1 MLAIESDKM
10 NGNKIIKI
18 LIRKDPIKKKGNEN
32 EEKEEQK
39 KENKMREK
47 HQEGKK
53 RGEKKE
59 LKKEPCHQKTKK
71 QK

>member
-1 MLAIESDKM
+1 
-10 NGNKIIKI
+10 
-18 LIRKDPIKKKGNEN
+18 
-32 EEKEEQK
+32 
-39 KENKMREK
+39 MREK

-71 QK
+71 QKQNP